1 MYIEF
6 DPAKSDETKTELGFD
21 FDFVAR
27 VFLGRTV
34 SFEDARRAYGEIRMI
49 AIGEVDG
56 KLYKIVYTDR
66 GEVRRIISANRASRQ
81 EKRLWAW

>member
-6 DPAKSDETKTELGFD
+6 DPAESDETKTERGFD

-56 KLYKIVYTDR
+56 KLYKVVYTDR
-66 GEVRRIISANRASRQ
+66 ARSAASISANRASRQ